1 MRKTIGR
8 NIIKNL
14 SCKYSPGMLAMHH
27 KSLDHAK
34 QSTTDAFKTA
44 SKRAVE
50 KTKEETGDLIGNKIV
65 KNITKVSKTSQ
76 QNNSKTVTNEH
87 DKKIPKERQENID
100 ELRLK

>member
-1 MRKTIGR
+1 MGKTIGK

-14 SCKYSPGMLAMHH
+14 SCKYSPGVLAMHH
-27 KSLDHAK
+27 KNLDHAK

-50 KTKEETGDLIGNKIV
+50 KTEEETGDLIGNKIV
-65 KNITKVSKTSQ
+65 NKIMKVLKTSQ

-87 DKKIPKERQENID
+87 D
-100 ELRLK
+100 